1 MPPGKG
7 PAAEGTTSMDV
18 DGAVFS
24 GDLVPE
30 R

>member
-1 MPPGKG
+1 MPAGKG
-7 PAAEGTTSMDV
+7 PAGKGTSMDV
-18 DGAVFS
+18 DGAGFS